1 MANGAV
7 NPGSNAKGTG
17 TAGSSVGKN
26 VGGRLP
32 RRRLTKRA
40 ANATAIGCATT
51 PPSPTPKMR
60 PQALQSPVAA
70 GGGDKPDG
78 EFAAS
83 GSDEPK
89 EHGGDIQSGE
99 LHSLSLIITIGM
111 PEMREVSGICP
122 VRLTGPL
129 S

>member
-40 ANATAIGCATT
+40 ANAMAIDFATI
-51 PPSPTPKMR
+51 PPSSTPKN
-60 PQALQSPVAA
+60 AA
-70 GGGDKPDG
+70 TGTPIPRRDG
-78 EFAAS
+78 
-83 GSDEPK
+83 
-89 EHGGDIQSGE
+89 
-99 LHSLSLIITIGM
+99 
-111 PEMREVSGICP
+111 R
-122 VRLTGPL
+122 RR
-129 S
+129 

>member
-7 NPGSNAKGTG
+7 NPGSNAKGMG

-40 ANATAIGCATT
+40 ANALAIYCATT

-60 PQALQSPVAA
+60 PQALQSPAAPMSPKNMAAIYSLENFVA
-70 GGGDKPDG
+70 
-78 EFAAS
+78 
-83 GSDEPK
+83 
-89 EHGGDIQSGE
+89 
-99 LHSLSLIITIGM
+99 
-111 PEMREVSGICP
+111 
-122 VRLTGPL
+122 
-129 S
+129 